1 MAERKY
7 QDVEKLL
14 EQNPGMTIP
23 EAGRQLG
30 YEQELQNKGQGRVGL
45 RNRQVD
51 QVRVKAEAIQR
62 GEAPR
67 YKPPKVPGF
76 QQHHKRM
83 IMLYRP
89 LFEGLSD
96 ADALELSKYAAAQG
110 LDLGDVES
118 NFELLSIDHHNKIH
132 RYMEQQGM
140 RPSYMPDFSKAD
152 LANRKKAFDVLYKD
166 FIQADIDK
174 TTSLLIEKG
183 SIRLKRAQMTALAGA
198 GLAGVSMLGTAAS
211 AAETVGRGQ
220 IAAETKDPMDIVQ
233 TGLSGLS
240 LAGDVVPVVG
250 EVVSTPADLLN
261 MAIDRR
267 RERATEAEAYKQTS
281 QILEKNP
288 YKPAQTTDG
297 SIPELVQTEKSA
309 LEKITSDPLNELEYA
324 GKQILGGLKTVG
336 GAILFGF

>member
-1 MAERKY
+1 MAKRKY

-30 YEQELQNKGQGRVGL
+30 YERELQNKGQGRVGL

-51 QVRVKAEAIQR
+51 QARVKAEAMQR

-67 YKPPKVPGF
+67 YKPPQVPGF
-76 QQHHKRM
+76 EQHHKRM
-83 IMLYRP
+83 VMLYRP

-118 NFELLSIDHHNKIH
+118 NFELLSKDHHNKIH

-174 TTSLLIEKG
+174 TTALLVKNG
-183 SIRLKRAQMTALAGA
+183 SIRFAKPA
-198 GLAGVSMLGTAAS
+198 GLAAAGLFALGPLGTAAS
-211 AAETVGRGQ
+211 AAETV
-220 IAAETKDPMDIVQ
+220 E
-233 TGLSGLS
+233 
-240 LAGDVVPVVG
+240 
-250 EVVSTPADLLN
+250 
-261 MAIDRR
+261 
-267 RERATEAEAYKQTS
+267 RER
-281 QILEKNP
+281 I
-288 YKPAQTTDG
+288 AQET
-297 SIPELVQTEKSA
+297 Q
-309 LEKITSDPLNELEYA
+309 DPLDQFQAGVSKFSLGADIASYA
-324 GKQILGGLKTVG
+324 PPAAIPATIASTGADILNLVIDGGRVMLGNSNNQIRGRS
-336 GAILFGF
+336 GAKRAQDAL